1 MIAIKRPLFPSW
13 AFLSFWFKLRP
24 GGGHSSLPVALR
36 LGLGKHAV
44 VAASDDD
51 VRVLFGGRDL
61 VVEVD
66 LVEVAE
72 VRRRAGEPE
81 ASE

>member
-1 MIAIKRPLFPSW
+1 M
-13 AFLSFWFKLRP
+13 
-24 GGGHSSLPVALR
+24 ALR